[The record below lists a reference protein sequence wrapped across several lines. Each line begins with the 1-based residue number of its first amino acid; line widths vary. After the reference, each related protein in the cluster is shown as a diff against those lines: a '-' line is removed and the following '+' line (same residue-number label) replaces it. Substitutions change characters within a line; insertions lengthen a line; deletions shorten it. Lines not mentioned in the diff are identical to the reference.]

1 MIFDNPARVSHLA
14 TMVGDGGNLCVVCC
28 VVLCV
33 VWSLMMSQLNLNDVV
48 AEYGPKTIGVADGD
62 LGNYPLPV
70 GYRYRKPKGKPYLRN
85 ADGSCVIVVKEGRKR
100 EKGSESVSVPDGGF
114 TTAEVAGWNF
124 ATHRTL
130 KPANFKDECHYWTW
144 RRDTYA
150 KALIAECDA
159 QLSELAKY
167 TPEERKA
174 RANAAREKGRISGAV
189 EKLAADPAILAGLS
203 EELKAK
209 LLALLS
215 GG

>member
-1 MIFDNPARVSHLA
+1 
-14 TMVGDGGNLCVVCC
+14 
-28 VVLCV
+28 
-33 VWSLMMSQLNLNDVV
+33 MSQLNLHDVV

-62 LGNYPLPV
+62 LGNCPLPK
-70 GYRYRKPKGKPYLRN
+70 GFRYRKPKGKPYLRN
-85 ADGSCVIVVKEGRKR
+85 ADGSAVIVAKEGRKR

-114 TTAEVAGWNF
+114 TTSDVVGWNY
-124 ATHRTL
+124 AKHRVL
-130 KPANFKDECHYWTW
+130 KSGDFRDETHYWEW
-144 RRDTYA
+144 RKNAYA
-150 KALIAECDA
+150 TAIIAECDA
-159 QLSELAKY
+159 QLTELARY

-174 RANAAREKGRISGAV
+174 RANAARERGRLNGAI